1 MAVELNVLAL
11 SLLFLLASNAK
22 AQPNN
27 GVFDVMNF
35 GAKAGG
41 KTDISQALMAAWR
54 EACALVSP
62 SKVVIPEGE
71 YMLSQVTL
79 AGPCKAPVEVQVR
92 GNLKAPADPSKFNNV
107 PSWVTFQRIDHFTL
121 SGAGTFDGQGGYAA
135 WAQNDCKQS
144 KKCNKLPIN
153 IRFNFVTNGLV
164 RDITSVDSKQF
175 HINLLGCKNLTFAN
189 ITINAPDQSP
199 NTDGIHI
206 GRSSGIDITDSRI
219 STGDDC
225 ISLGGGSQNITIT
238 RVTCGPGHGISVG
251 SLGKYKDE
259 PVFGINVVNCA
270 LINTSN
276 GVRVKTWPASL
287 EGIASDMH
295 FEDIVMVNVNN
306 PVLIDQEY
314 CPSNKCNL
322 KAPSR
327 VKISNVSFKNIRGTS
342 ATQVA
347 VKLACSSGIPC
358 ENVEIGDINL
368 SYIGTEGPAT
378 SLCSNVKP
386 TIAGRQTPL
395 ACGLIV

>member
-1 MAVELNVLAL
+1 MAVELTVLAL
-11 SLLFLLASNAK
+11 SLFFLLASNAK
-22 AQPNN
+22 AQSNN
-27 GVFDVMNF
+27 VVFDVMNF
-35 GAKAGG
+35 GAKADG

-54 EACALVSP
+54 KACAVVSP

-71 YMLSQVTL
+71 YILSQVTL
-79 AGPCKAPVEVQVR
+79 AGPCKAPLEVQVR
-92 GNLKAPADPSKFNNV
+92 GTLKATADPSKFNNV
-107 PSWVTFQRIDHFTL
+107 PTWVTFQRIDRFTL
-121 SGAGTFDGQGGYAA
+121 SGAGTFDGQGGKAA
-135 WAQNDCKQS
+135 WAQNDCKQVGR
-144 KKCNKLPIN
+144 CNKLPIN
-153 IRFNFVTNGLV
+153 LRFNAVSNGLV
-164 RDITSVDSKQF
+164 RDITSVDSKQT
-175 HINLLGCKNLTFAN
+175 HINLLSCKNLTFAN
-189 ITINAPDQSP
+189 ITVNAPAQSP

-206 GRSSGIDITDSRI
+206 GRSSGINITDSRI

-225 ISLGGGSQNITIT
+225 VSLGEGSQKITVR

-251 SLGKYKDE
+251 SLGRYRED
-259 PVFGINVVNCA
+259 PVFGITVANCT

-295 FEDIVMVNVNN
+295 FEDIVMVNVSN

-314 CPSNKCNL
+314 CPGNKCA

-347 VKLACSSGIPC
+347 VELTCSSGIPC

-378 SLCSNVKP
+378 SRCSNVKP
-386 TIAGRQTPL
+386 IITGKQTPL
-395 ACGLIV
+395 ACGLAV

>member
-219 STGDDC
+219 ST
-225 ISLGGGSQNITIT
+225 
-238 RVTCGPGHGISVG
+238 
-251 SLGKYKDE
+251 
-259 PVFGINVVNCA
+259 
-270 LINTSN
+270 
-276 GVRVKTWPASL
+276 
-287 EGIASDMH
+287 
-295 FEDIVMVNVNN
+295 
-306 PVLIDQEY
+306 EY